1 MDLMLRTKA
10 SAGDKLL
17 SKFEF
22 GIIKA
27 LLQALGRKNDVLSF
41 DSKLLCLSS
50 TILAPIITKFA
61 NESINTIENCQDSH
75 RSIRERET

>member
-1 MDLMLRTKA
+1 MDLMLRTNA

-27 LLQALGRKNDVLSF
+27 LLQALGRKNDVLS
-41 DSKLLCLSS
+41 
-50 TILAPIITKFA
+50 
-61 NESINTIENCQDSH
+61 
-75 RSIRERET
+75 